1 MEVNEIQMKKSL
13 GSWKPDLRLSNLAIA
28 YYEEPTYAHKRI
40 FPVCPVPLPSGH
52 FYEFSK
58 ADLARDNVHQKPP
71 YGSVQPAIFGI
82 SQQSYSCKVYQTLIG
97 LDKIMAL
104 PYQREGGA
112 FDPVRAR
119 VKTLTEQI
127 SLHQERD
134 FAEKFFK
141 ASAWSNVWTG
151 AATANPAQKQFKKFD
166 SDSSDPTA
174 LFETLAIEIKREGRR
189 RPNKLALGVE
199 TYAALRNNPTIT
211 ERIKYSGTAQNPAI
225 ITTQVLAQM
234 FGVEQVVVLDATY
247 NSAKI
252 GAKEKMEYVCDSK
265 GALLL
270 YAPENVRIDEPSAG
284 MIFSWTLNGND
295 YIAVE
300 QIEGAPA
307 SHVDLLEGLIAYDM
321 KKTSDALA
329 IYLADCVG

>member
-104 PYQREGGA
+104 PYQREGV

-134 FAEKFFK
+134 FAENFFK

-151 AATANPAQKQFKKFD
+151 AASANPTNKQFKKFD
-166 SDSSDPTA
+166 NSDADPVSF
-174 LFETLAIEIKREGRR
+174 FETLAIEIRREGRR

-199 TYAALRNNPTIT
+199 TYAALRNNPTIA

-225 ITTQVLAQM
+225 VNEQVLAQM
-234 FGVEQVVVLDATY
+234 FGVEQVVVLDATF
-247 NSAKI
+247 NSAGL
-252 GAKEKMEYVCDSK
+252 GAEEKMEYVCDSK

-284 MIFSWTLNGND
+284 YIFTWTLSGSD

-300 QIEGAPA
+300 QHEGAPA
-307 SHVDLLEGLIAYDM
+307 THTDLLEGIVAYDM
-321 KKTSDALA
+321 KITSKALA
-329 IYLADCVG
+329 IYLKDCVG